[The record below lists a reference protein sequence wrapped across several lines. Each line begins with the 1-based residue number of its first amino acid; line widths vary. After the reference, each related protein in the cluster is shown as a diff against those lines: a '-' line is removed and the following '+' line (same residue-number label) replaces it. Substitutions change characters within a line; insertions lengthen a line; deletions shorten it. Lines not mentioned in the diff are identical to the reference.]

1 MSEIVTAIIA
11 AIPSSALPLLVCV
24 LSCVLGCC
32 FIYLKIGKDRKQ
44 TKEERDGQ
52 KDELDKRLTLVE
64 HDVCYMKQQHA
75 LFADKLD
82 RILDELTAIK
92 VELAKKAEKQMK
104 NLILVRN
111 DKFGMLFSD
120 WADKPIHFEVQFAT
134 SPNASFGTICRYRVL
149 EP

>member
-1 MSEIVTAIIA
+1 MESVIMTVISTISPA
-11 AIPSSALPLLVCV
+11 ALPVV
-24 LSCVLGCC
+24 ICVLGCA
-32 FIYLKIGKDRKQ
+32 FLYFKIGRDRKQ

-92 VELAKKAEKQMK
+92 VELAKKAEK
-104 NLILVRN
+104 
-111 DKFGMLFSD
+111 
-120 WADKPIHFEVQFAT
+120 
-134 SPNASFGTICRYRVL
+134 
-149 EP
+149 